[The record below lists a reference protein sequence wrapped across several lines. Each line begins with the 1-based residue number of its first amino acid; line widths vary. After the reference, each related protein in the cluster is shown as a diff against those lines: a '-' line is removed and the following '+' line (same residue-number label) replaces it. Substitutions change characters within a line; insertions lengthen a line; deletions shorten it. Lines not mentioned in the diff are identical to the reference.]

1 MTYKLWN
8 ISGIDGDGA
17 EVLRN
22 CYKELNSGKKKYSE
36 RPDAAHNGKL
46 TIMILTD
53 EKDEKINDFENA
65 YRKIIAELPEDGQY
79 ASKLILENEME
90 PIILDF
96 LGIRK
101 RSESEKFTKYDID
114 ENRTLKE
121 NVLSF
126 IYNNYSDKEFSSKD
140 LKRDFEA
147 SGGKIGLSTA
157 STYLARMTRKSILES
172 SGNRSNRKY
181 EIKKDGRKTLK

>member
-8 ISGIDGDGA
+8 ISGIDDDGA

-22 CYKELNSGKKKYSE
+22 CYKELKSDEKKYSE

-46 TIMILTD
+46 TIMILTN

-65 YRKIIAELPEDGQY
+65 YRNIIAELPEDGQY
-79 ASKLILENEME
+79 ASKLILKNEME
-90 PIILDF
+90 PIIHDF

-101 RSESEKFTKYDID
+101 RSESDKSTKYEID
-114 ENRTLKE
+114 KDTTLKKKVE
-121 NVLSF
+121 SF
-126 IYNNYSDKEFSSKD
+126 IYNNYCDTEFSSKD

-157 STYLARMTRKSILES
+157 STYLARMTRESILES
-172 SGNRSNRKY
+172 SGNRNNRKY